1 MSEHTSSKRHEEPIE
16 AKSTVFLFNPKDLLR
31 IVFKWWI
38 VILVVALV
46 VGVIAFF
53 YGRVSYAP
61 TYTAQATMIVST
73 SNSYQQTYSSLSAAR
88 NLTSSYM
95 IVLKSTVLMQEIAK
109 DLQLDI
115 SAGTLKNYITLSTI
129 SNTEIMR
136 VSVTT
141 PNAGLSVQIANS
153 FVKLSQKVIDEKLG
167 VGYISSLDPAVG
179 ASMSSISQ
187 NATKKGITGFLAGA
201 VICAILLIGI
211 ELLRDTVK
219 TSGDISEKLH
229 QRAFGIVPVYKKRM
243 QINGKEIIPLID
255 SPSAEFA
262 FIEAYKNIRA
272 RIETMHART
281 GIKRVVISSAVEKEG
296 KTTVS
301 VNVALS
307 LVQAGKKVIL
317 IDADLR
323 KPSVN
328 TKLGLHPRRETG
340 LRAILE
346 GTSSLADSII
356 HDDIHRL
363 DVILCGRTSQ
373 SPSELLASRRMV
385 ELLETL
391 DTMYDYIII
400 DSPPSSFLTDSVLL
414 SQMCELT
421 LLVVKHDYLPR
432 EIIRKT
438 IEDYMDAGTSIDG
451 VILNSVGYS
460 TSGLGY
466 YRYGS
471 NYYGSYRKRKYYS
484 KYYSKYDD

>member
-1 MSEHTSSKRHEEPIE
+1 MSEYTSSRRNDEAFEE
-16 AKSTVFLFNPKDLLR
+16 KSTVFMFNPKDLLR

-38 VILVVALV
+38 VILVVGLC
-46 VGVIAFF
+46 VGIISFF
-53 YGRVSYAP
+53 YGRISYAP
-61 TYTAQATMIVST
+61 TYKAQATMIVST
-73 SNSYQQTYSSLSAAR
+73 SNSPQQSYSNLYAAR
-88 NLTSSYM
+88 NLTNSYQ
-95 IVLKSTVLMQEIAK
+95 IVLKSTVLMEEIAK

-115 SAGTLKNYITLSTI
+115 SASTLKNYISISSLSG
-129 SNTEIMR
+129 TEIMR
-136 VSVTT
+136 VSVVT
-141 PNAGLSVQIANS
+141 PNANLSVQIANS

-167 VGYISSLDPAVG
+167 VGYIFSLDPATH
-179 ASMSSISQ
+179 ASMSSIRQ
-187 NATKKGITGFLAGA
+187 NATKKGLTGFGVGALLCA
-201 VICAILLIGI
+201 VILIAI
-211 ELLRDTVK
+211 ELLRDTIK
-219 TSGDISEKLH
+219 TSDDIAEKLH
-229 QRAFGIVPVYKKRM
+229 MRTFGVVPVYKKRM

-272 RIETMHART
+272 RIETNHART
-281 GIKRVVISSAVEKEG
+281 GKKRIVVSSAVEKEG

-301 VNVALS
+301 VNIAMS

-328 TKLGLHPRRETG
+328 TKLGLRPHRELG

-346 GTSSLADSII
+346 GTSTLQESII
-356 HDDIHRL
+356 HDEIHKL

-373 SPSELLASRRMV
+373 SPSELLASDAMTQMLE
-385 ELLETL
+385 EL
-391 DTMYDYIII
+391 DQMYDYIII
-400 DSPPSSFLTDSVLL
+400 DSPPSSFLTDAVLL
-414 SQMCELT
+414 SRLCDLT
-421 LLVVKHDYLPR
+421 LLIVKHDYLPR
-432 EIIRKT
+432 EIIRRT
-438 IEDYMDAGTSIDG
+438 IDEYLDAGTKIDG

-484 KYYSKYDD
+484 KYYSKYND